1 MILVEMQDK
10 EDEMGLL
17 AAYSLSAQGER
28 KDKYI
33 KNNKIK
39 QESKYLYIN
48 AKFQEYFPVTED
60 KFFDL
65 RNFINKK
72 TFY

>member
-39 QESKYLYIN
+39 
-48 AKFQEYFPVTED
+48 
-60 KFFDL
+60 
-65 RNFINKK
+65 
-72 TFY
+72 

>member
-1 MILVEMQDK
+1 MTNIDVKKKALARMILVEMQDK

-39 QESKYLYIN
+39 
-48 AKFQEYFPVTED
+48 
-60 KFFDL
+60 
-65 RNFINKK
+65 
-72 TFY
+72 